1 MDTLLV
7 IQHAHTKLHMHGAAA
22 SLCFSCTPLL
32 AVLVRLLFASN
43 FCLRASCIAHCGLCF
58 AAQQGEIFG
67 LVVAQSTENRLV
79 LSSTKY
85 GFFLVWW

>member
-58 AAQQGEIFG
+58 AARQSEIFG
-67 LVVAQSTENRLV
+67 LVAQSTENRLV